1 MHTRRTL
8 ALVVKASKGG
18 TVLLAVTTL
27 AGAVL
32 PLAIAVAGKRIVDAV
47 VGHDRQLALR
57 WVAIELAL
65 VVLAATVQRLL
76 SVTRTLLGNRLGI
89 DVNVAILEKALTLE
103 LPDFEDPDFYDRLV
117 RARREASSRPVQL
130 VSDAFSLVQN
140 VLTLVGSILLLVRF
154 RSWALPVLLIAT
166 LPATIAE
173 MRFAKETYKLRN
185 WRSPESRRLSYLEYV
200 LANDAHAKEVKLLGL
215 GPLFLGRYR
224 DLSELFFREDR
235 ALTLK
240 RGVVGHVLSLL
251 ATVSFYGGYLVMAL
265 AAVAGKMSL
274 GDMTLYV
281 VAFRQGQQSFQSA
294 LGGAA
299 QLYEHNLYM
308 SNLFSFLSGEGATK
322 REIRPTSALA
332 MTATP
337 TQKTGITFEDVGF
350 QYPGRNDWA
359 VRHVSFHVPPG
370 ESVALVGQNGAGK
383 TTLIKLLTGLYQ
395 CTEGRVLLDGRDL
408 ESFTAEE
415 LHHRFG
421 VVFQDFNRYMLALG
435 ENVGV
440 GSVQHLEDEPR
451 ITRALTRGGGA
462 DLLDKLGEG
471 IRAPL
476 GRWFR
481 GGTELSG
488 GQWQKI
494 ALARAFMREEA
505 DILILDE
512 PTAALDAEAEKAVF
526 TRFRELA
533 KVKAGRTTF
542 VISHRFPTVR
552 ASDRIYVLENG
563 EIIEQGS
570 HDQLVAEHGRYA
582 GLFELQ
588 AEGYRA

>member
-1 MHTRRTL
+1 M
-8 ALVVKASKGG
+8 VIKASKGG
-18 TVLLAVTTL
+18 TALLAVTTL

-32 PLAIAVAGKRIVDAV
+32 PLAVAIAGKRIVDAV
-47 VGHDRQLALR
+47 VAHDRPLALR

-65 VVLAATVQRLL
+65 VVAAASVQRLL
-76 SVTRTLLGNRLGI
+76 SVVRTLLGNRLGI

-140 VLTLVGSILLLVRF
+140 VLTLVGSVLLLVRF
-154 RSWALPVLLIAT
+154 RSWALPVLLVAT

-173 MRFAKETYKLRN
+173 MRFAKATYKLRN
-185 WRSPESRRLSYLEYV
+185 WRSPDSRRLSYLEFV

-224 DLSELFFREDR
+224 DLSEVFYREDR
-235 ALTLK
+235 ALTVK
-240 RGVVGHVLSLL
+240 RGVVGHALSLL
-251 ATVSFYGGYLVMAL
+251 ATVAFYGGYLVMAL

-308 SNLFSFLSGEGATK
+308 SNLFSFLAGEGATQRAPK
-322 REIRPTSALA
+322 LVAVAAGALA
-332 MTATP
+332 STGVASASR
-337 TQKTGITFEDVGF
+337 GITFEDVGF
-350 QYPGRNDWA
+350 RYPERADWA

-370 ESVALVGQNGAGK
+370 QSVALVGQNGAGK

-395 CTEGRVLLDGRDL
+395 CTEGRILLDGRDL
-408 ESFTAEE
+408 ETFTAEE
-415 LHHRFG
+415 LHRHFG

-440 GSVQHLEDEPR
+440 GSVEHLEDEPR

-462 DLLDKLGEG
+462 DLLDKLSEG

-533 KVKAGRTTF
+533 KGRTTF

-552 ASDRIYVLENG
+552 ASDRIFVLENG
-563 EIIEQGS
+563 EVIEQGS
-570 HDQLVAEHGRYA
+570 HDELVAQQGRYA
-582 GLFELQ
+582 GLFALQ
-588 AEGYRA
+588 AEGYL

>member
-1 MHTRRTL
+1 
-8 ALVVKASKGG
+8 VIKASKGG
-18 TVLLAVTTL
+18 TALLAATTL

-32 PLAIAVAGKRIVDAV
+32 PLAVAIAGKRIVDAV
-47 VGHDRQLALR
+47 VAHDHALAVR

-65 VVLAATVQRLL
+65 VVAAASVQRLL

-154 RSWALPVLLIAT
+154 RSWALPVLLVAT

-173 MRFAKETYKLRN
+173 MRFAKVTYKLRN
-185 WRSPESRRLSYLEYV
+185 WRSPDSRRLSYLEYV

-224 DLSELFFREDR
+224 DLSEQFDREDR
-235 ALTLK
+235 ALTVK
-240 RGVVGHVLSLL
+240 RGAVGHALSLL
-251 ATVSFYGGYLVMAL
+251 ATFAFYGGYLVMAL
-265 AAVAGKMSL
+265 AAVRGDMSL

-281 VAFRQGQQSFQSA
+281 VAFRQGQQAFQSA

-308 SNLFSFLSGEGATK
+308 SNLFSFLAGEGATK
-322 REIRPTSALA
+322 RMVRVPREANGHASGANGVNG
-332 MTATP
+332 ATGAV
-337 TQKTGITFEDVGF
+337 TTGITFEDVGF
-350 QYPGRNDWA
+350 RYPGRNDWA

-370 ESVALVGQNGAGK
+370 QSVALVGQNGAGK

-395 CTEGRVLLDGRDL
+395 CTEGRILLDGRDL
-408 ESFTAEE
+408 ESFTEAE

-421 VVFQDFNRYMLALG
+421 VVFQDFNRYMLPLG

-440 GSVQHLEDEPR
+440 GSVGHLGDEPR

-462 DLLDKLGEG
+462 DLLDKLNEG
-471 IRAPL
+471 IQAPL

-512 PTAALDAEAEKAVF
+512 PTAALDAEAEAAVF
-526 TRFRELA
+526 TRFRELS
-533 KVKAGRTTF
+533 KGRTTF

-552 ASDRIYVLENG
+552 ASDRIFVLENG
-563 EIIEQGS
+563 EVKEQGT
-570 HDQLVAEHGRYA
+570 HDELVAQQGRYA
-582 GLFELQ
+582 ALFALQ
-588 AEGYRA
+588 ASGYRD

>member
-1 MHTRRTL
+1 M
-8 ALVVKASKGG
+8 
-18 TVLLAVTTL
+18 
-27 AGAVL
+27 
-32 PLAIAVAGKRIVDAV
+32 
-47 VGHDRQLALR
+47 
-57 WVAIELAL
+57 
-65 VVLAATVQRLL
+65 
-76 SVTRTLLGNRLGI
+76 
-89 DVNVAILEKALTLE
+89 
-103 LPDFEDPDFYDRLV
+103 
-117 RARREASSRPVQL
+117 
-130 VSDAFSLVQN
+130 SDAFSLVQN

-154 RSWALPVLLIAT
+154 RSWALPVLLVAT

-173 MRFAKETYKLRN
+173 MRFAKATYKLRN
-185 WRSPESRRLSYLEYV
+185 WRSPDARRLSYLEHV

-224 DLSELFFREDR
+224 DLSEQFDREDR
-235 ALTLK
+235 ALTVK
-240 RGVVGHVLSLL
+240 RGAVGHGLSLL
-251 ATVSFYGGYLVMAL
+251 ATLAFYGGYLVMAL

-281 VAFRQGQQSFQSA
+281 VAFRQGQQAFQSA

-308 SNLFSFLSGEGATK
+308 SNLFSFLAGEGATK
-322 REIRPTSALA
+322 RVAREVHGHDSGVTGTNGVAA
-332 MTATP
+332 AAA
-337 TQKTGITFEDVGF
+337 GITFADVGF
-350 QYPGRNDWA
+350 RYPGRDDWA

-370 ESVALVGQNGAGK
+370 QSVALVGQNGAGK

-395 CTEGRVLLDGRDL
+395 CTEGHILLDGRDL
-408 ESFTAEE
+408 ETFTEAE

-421 VVFQDFNRYMLALG
+421 VVFQDFNRYMLPLG

-440 GSVQHLEDEPR
+440 GSVDHLGDEPR
-451 ITRALTRGGGA
+451 ITRALSRGGGA
-462 DLLDKLGEG
+462 DLLDKLNEG

-512 PTAALDAEAEKAVF
+512 PTAALDAEAEAAVF
-526 TRFRELA
+526 ARFRELS
-533 KVKAGRTTF
+533 KGQDHLRHQPPLPDGAGERP
-542 VISHRFPTVR
+542 HLRPRERRGEGAGDARR
-552 ASDRIYVLENG
+552 AGGGARSLRHPLR
-563 EIIEQGS
+563 
-570 HDQLVAEHGRYA
+570 AA
-582 GLFELQ
+582 GLRLP
-588 AEGYRA
+588 GLTLRGCS